1 MKAVGSQRSDKH
13 LEDSCSLFE
22 VILGD
27 EVVRQL
33 LEQLQHVL
41 VILDHR
47 PVYNH
52 KRVYNLFC
60 SSPLLVKVKHLRQL
74 AAFVHGIVHRIGR
87 RPLLLLLW
95 HRHLSRL
102 FRHHLHLSRRRTSHK
117 EPAKKVKAFGQTT
130 SSVVIDFGQF
140 MRRAIKP

>member
-1 MKAVGSQRSDKH
+1 MFSIFSRFNALNKIDKILKAFGSQRSDKH

-47 PVYNH
+47 PVYNY
-52 KRVYNLFC
+52 KRVFKLFS
-60 SSPLLVKVKHLRQL
+60 SSPLLVKVEHLRQL
-74 AAFVHGIVHRIGR
+74 AAFVHGIVHGIGR

-95 HRHLSRL
+95 HCHLSRL
-102 FRHHLHLSRRRTSHK
+102 FRHHLHLSRRR
-117 EPAKKVKAFGQTT
+117 
-130 SSVVIDFGQF
+130 
-140 MRRAIKP
+140 R

>member
-1 MKAVGSQRSDKH
+1 MKAVRSQRSDKH

-47 PVYNH
+47 PVYNY
-52 KRVYNLFC
+52 KRVYNLFS
-60 SSPLLVKVKHLRQL
+60 SSPLLVKVKHLGQL

-102 FRHHLHLSRRRTSHK
+102 FRHHLHLSRRGASQKRA
-117 EPAKKVKAFGQTT
+117 EKKSTRL
-130 SSVVIDFGQF
+130 D
-140 MRRAIKP
+140 RRLHLL

>member
-22 VILGD
+22 LILGD

-47 PVYNH
+47 PVCNY
-52 KRVYNLFC
+52 KRV
-60 SSPLLVKVKHLRQL
+60 
-74 AAFVHGIVHRIGR
+74 
-87 RPLLLLLW
+87 
-95 HRHLSRL
+95 
-102 FRHHLHLSRRRTSHK
+102 
-117 EPAKKVKAFGQTT
+117 
-130 SSVVIDFGQF
+130 
-140 MRRAIKP
+140 

>member
-22 VILGD
+22 VILGY
-27 EVVRQL
+27 EIVRQL

-47 PVYNH
+47 PVYNC

-60 SSPLLVKVKHLRQL
+60 SSPLLMKVEHLRQL

-95 HRHLSRL
+95 HCHLSRL
-102 FRHHLHLSRRRTSHK
+102 FRHHLHLSRRGAS
-117 EPAKKVKAFGQTT
+117 
-130 SSVVIDFGQF
+130 
-140 MRRAIKP
+140 

>member
-47 PVYNH
+47 PVYNY
-52 KRVYNLFC
+52 KRVYKLFC

-102 FRHHLHLSRRRTSHK
+102 FRHHLHLPRRGASQK
-117 EPAKKVKAFGQTT
+117 GA
-130 SSVVIDFGQF
+130 D
-140 MRRAIKP
+140 

>member
-1 MKAVGSQRSDKH
+1 MDLRDLVKLNN

-47 PVYNH
+47 PVYNF
-52 KRVYNLFC
+52 KRVYNLFS
-60 SSPLLVKVKHLRQL
+60 SSPLLVKVEHLGQL

-102 FRHHLHLSRRRTSHK
+102 FRHHLHLSRRG
-117 EPAKKVKAFGQTT
+117 A
-130 SSVVIDFGQF
+130 
-140 MRRAIKP
+140 

>member
-1 MKAVGSQRSDKH
+1 MKAFGSHRSDNH

-47 PVYNH
+47 PVYNYN
-52 KRVYNLFC
+52 RVY
-60 SSPLLVKVKHLRQL
+60 K
-74 AAFVHGIVHRIGR
+74 GR
-87 RPLLLLLW
+87 P
-95 HRHLSRL
+95 
-102 FRHHLHLSRRRTSHK
+102 
-117 EPAKKVKAFGQTT
+117 Q
-130 SSVVIDFGQF
+130 
-140 MRRAIKP
+140 

>member
-1 MKAVGSQRSDKH
+1 MYKIMKAVGSQRSDKH
-13 LEDSCSLFE
+13 LEDSCGLFE

-47 PVYNH
+47 PVCNY
-52 KRVYNLFC
+52 KRVYKLFC
-60 SSPLLVKVKHLRQL
+60 SSPLLVKVEHLGQL

-87 RPLLLLLW
+87 RSLLLLLW
-95 HRHLSRL
+95 HCHLSRL
-102 FRHHLHLSRRRTSHK
+102 FRHHLHLSRRRMSHK
-117 EPAKKVKAFGQTT
+117 EPTKKVNAFRQTT
-130 SSVVIDFGQF
+130 LSVV
-140 MRRAIKP
+140 RAGYIP